1 MYAFYLSVDCPGSMF
16 VLILSNNHTT
26 TIYTSKSQ
34 AEHRITRAG
43 YTSNSSLRVSKLIFL
58 CISAGPSGI
67 IHVLHERVA
76 MDVHYETL
84 ILQSFVFSFFFI
96 LRGYNLNNY
105 PRESLS
111 LPYKTRTIN
120 RIRIKT
126 CNNNKKYTYT
136 H

>member
-1 MYAFYLSVDCPGSMF
+1 M
-16 VLILSNNHTT
+16 LILSNNHTT

-84 ILQSFVFSFFFI
+84 ILQSFVFSFFI

-111 LPYKTRTIN
+111 LPYKTRT
-120 RIRIKT
+120 R
-126 CNNNKKYTYT
+126 
-136 H
+136 